1 MVVRGRSSLLA
12 VVAALCAGCSH
23 QAIWL
28 GGEPVEVSAPGQPAP
43 LTVAL
48 RAGGF
53 ERSRLEPAGVLDR
66 FEGALRGSGLFQSIM
81 YPIPAGAD
89 PTWEIELSASDSATE
104 PNSNFWK
111 SALASALPP
120 VALFVKLENDYTLRL
135 EALLVRDRVL
145 VKSYGGEAPTRNRY
159 GPYANLAEVSLE
171 GVELAVDGASRQIL
185 AALAADLDGLLEAD
199 RP

>member
-1 MVVRGRSSLLA
+1 MLARGRSFLLA
-12 VVAALCAGCSH
+12 VIAALSAGCGH

-28 GGEPVEVSAPGQPAP
+28 GSAPAAVPTSEHPAP

-53 ERSRLEPAGVLDR
+53 ERSRLEAAGVLER
-66 FEGALRGSGLFQSIM
+66 FESALRGSGLFQAIM

-89 PTWEIELSASDSATE
+89 PTWEIELSASDSAAE
-104 PNSNFWK
+104 PDSNFWK

-120 VALFVKLENDYTLRL
+120 LAAFVTLENDYTLRL

-145 VKSYGGEAPTRNRY
+145 VKSYVGEAPIRNLY
-159 GPYANLAEVSLE
+159 GPYANRAQVSLE
-171 GVELAVDGASRQIL
+171 GIELAVGGASRLIL
-185 AALAADLDGLLEAD
+185 AAIAADLDDLLEAN
-199 RP
+199 RR